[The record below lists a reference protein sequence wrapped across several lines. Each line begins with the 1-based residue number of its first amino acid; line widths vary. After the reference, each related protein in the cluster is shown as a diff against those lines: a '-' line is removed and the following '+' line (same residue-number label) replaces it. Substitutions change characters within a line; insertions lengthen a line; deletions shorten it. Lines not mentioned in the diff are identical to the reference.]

1 MHRLHRC
8 LKSDISLMNFHY
20 KEFRTLGTKSCQ
32 KAKYIKNLKVYS
44 DSDSELE
51 EDEINSTPDLVGFG
65 NL

>member
-8 LKSDISLMNFHY
+8 LKSDISLINFHY
-20 KEFRTLGTKSCQ
+20 KEFRTLDTKSYQ
-32 KAKYIKNLKVYS
+32 KEKYIKNLEIY
-44 DSDSELE
+44 SDSELE